1 MTLRHCF
8 HLASLE
14 GHGVLFDK
22 TTGTHVM
29 DAFPRSY
36 NDNYKPLNQYTSDLL
51 EVFNTVCIVIYTADE
66 KGDSI
71 N

>member
-1 MTLRHCF
+1 
-8 HLASLE
+8 
-14 GHGVLFDK
+14 
-22 TTGTHVM
+22 M